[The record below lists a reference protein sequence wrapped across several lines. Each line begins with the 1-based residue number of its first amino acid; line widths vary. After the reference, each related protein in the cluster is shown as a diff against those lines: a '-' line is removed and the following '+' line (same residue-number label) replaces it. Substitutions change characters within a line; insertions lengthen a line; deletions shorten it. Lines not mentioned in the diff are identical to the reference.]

1 MNGQDVIAGA
11 ARALIGLPAEDCQD
25 YPRALTRAA
34 RACYEA
40 LAPLQGGGSRKATP
54 GELEAL
60 DRALQDLSEILDT
73 ERRIKVATEAIGKIP
88 GGDNRLE
95 TARIERDCRRLESE
109 LDRRGTPDLPPDDLR
124 AAREELAGSA
134 ETAAERR
141 DWADE
146 LEALQARL
154 TAERKQPP
162 APLQRP
168 PATGTYTQP
177 LDRVGLYTAVFN
189 GRPIEGYTRIAVVK
203 DTRSPSKSGDMLEL
217 ALNYRELLYR
227 CLGTGAGPYYQRVYS
242 ACASLYAMPDR
253 EAEIDY
259 DTLFSLTEIWR
270 KMGGTGKPRKDQL
283 ARVKHALDDM
293 RRIIIKITDSA
304 GRLIIDG
311 YLLNL
316 EFRGCRIRGGYT
328 ADAVDICRAP
338 PLAWYFGR
346 LKQDTQIPDEV
357 MAVPGM
363 KLTDA
368 NIQLQDYLNLRI
380 VSMKHDDDDTGNK
393 HKRKTGKTDD
403 KWSRR
408 ILWTTL
414 QENCPLADWTRGRR
428 ARRGAYHTLDLCL
441 KHYRDCDFIAGYDW
455 TDRGIEI
462 RPD

>member
-1 MNGQDVIAGA
+1 MNGQDVIAQA
-11 ARALIGLPAEDCQD
+11 ARVLIGLPAADCQEF
-25 YPRALTRAA
+25 PRAWTRAA
-34 RACYEA
+34 AACMQA
-40 LAPLQGGGSRKATP
+40 LAQLQEDRGREPSP
-54 GELEAL
+54 GVLEELG
-60 DRALQDLSEILDT
+60 RALQDLTEIQHT
-73 ERRIKVATEAIGKIP
+73 EGRIKAAAEAISKIP

-95 TARIERDCRRLESE
+95 TARIERNCRRVKDI
-109 LDRRGTPDLPPDDLR
+109 LDRRGPPDPSPDDLR
-124 AAREELAGSA
+124 AAREALAGSA

-146 LEALQARL
+146 LEALLARL
-154 TAERKQPP
+154 TAEREQQP
-162 APLQRP
+162 APLHRP

-177 LDRVGLYTAVFN
+177 LDRVKMFPAVFD
-189 GRPIEGYTRIAVVK
+189 GGPIEGYTRIARVK
-203 DTRSPSKSGDMLEL
+203 DTRAPSKSGDMQEL
-217 ALNYRELLYR
+217 ALNYRDLLYR
-227 CLGTGAGPYYQRVYS
+227 CAGAVAGPYYQRVYS
-242 ACASLYAMPDR
+242 ACASLYYMPDR
-253 EAEIDY
+253 EAGITY
-259 DTLFSLTEIWR
+259 DNLFSLTEIWH

-328 ADAVDICRAP
+328 ADAVDICRPP

-346 LKQDTQIPDEV
+346 LKQIAEIPDKV

-380 VSMKHDDDDTGNK
+380 VSMKHDDDTGNK
-393 HKRKTGKTDD
+393 HKHKTDD
-403 KWSRR
+403 KRNR

-414 QENCPLADWTRGRR
+414 RRECPLADWANGRR
-428 ARRGAYHTLDLCL
+428 RGGYKTLDLCL
-441 KHYRDCDFIAGYDW
+441 KHYRNCGYIAGYDL

-462 RPD
+462 RLE